1 MSMDS
6 IDFGS
11 GEIEGPGSPDGPSGP
26 DGPDGLGGPSGPDSV
41 DGPDGPDGSTAP
53 VESEGSEDSGR
64 IADDIPLEENSDGIS
79 DQVHDIDG
87 QNPVESKDPE
97 VLEELIQGFD
107 LQKPEHVAALK
118 EMIQNLVND
127 GI

>member
-1 MSMDS
+1 MC
-6 IDFGS
+6 
-11 GEIEGPGSPDGPSGP
+11 GPKTAACCTVLSTWGLVQLGITGIFMYLGSPA
-26 DGPDGLGGPSGPDSV
+26 LI
-41 DGPDGPDGSTAP
+41 
-53 VESEGSEDSGR
+53 E
-64 IADDIPLEENSDGIS
+64 DIPLEENSDGIS

-87 QNPVESKDPE
+87 QNPVEPKDPE

>member
-1 MSMDS
+1 MDS

-11 GEIEGPGSPDGPSGP
+11 GEIEGPASPEGPSGP
-26 DGPDGLGGPSGPDSV
+26 DGPDGPSGT
-41 DGPDGPDGSTAP
+41 DGPDGPSGTDGPDGPNESDGSDD
-53 VESEGSEDSGR
+53 SER
-64 IADDIPLEENSDGIS
+64 IPDDIPLEENSAEIS

-87 QNPVESKDPE
+87 QNPVEPRDPE
-97 VLEELIQGFD
+97 VLKELIQGFD
-107 LQKPEHVAALK
+107 LQKPDHVAALK